1 MSHHLRTLQLPPLSS
16 KTPTINTHSFS
27 LNCFRFSFGFHCS
40 VSCGCA
46 RQISPVRFSHQASLQ
61 EEGKPV
67 SLFFQPVSSETHFD
81 LLLDQAQRLH
91 QAVVVVWMANWCRKC
106 IYLKPKLEKLAA
118 DYYPRLQFYS
128 VDVNTVSHKLVARA
142 GVTKMPTIQLWKDS
156 KKQAE
161 VIGGHKAHIV
171 ISEIQEMIENE

>member
-1 MSHHLRTLQLPPLSS
+1 MSHHLRTLQLPPLSP
-16 KTPTINTHSFS
+16 KIPTTNPHSFS
-27 LNCFRFSFGFHCS
+27 LHCFRSGFRFGFHSS

-46 RQISPVRFSHQASLQ
+46 RQTSPVRFSHQASLQ

-67 SLFFQPVSSETHFD
+67 SLYLQPVSSETHFD

-118 DYYPRLQFYS
+118 EYYPRLQFYT

-142 GVTKMPTIQLWKDS
+142 ENANHTTLEGR
-156 KKQAE
+156 
-161 VIGGHKAHIV
+161 
-171 ISEIQEMIENE
+171 QETS